1 MFDTLQG
8 NNGEEVEN
16 NLEQLEAP
24 YVGML
29 FETLEQA
36 RNYYEDYG
44 RQEGFWIRT
53 RSSSKSRVCCNE
65 VTSGQFTYAH
75 QGKHV
80 QRLISLILWKNTM
93 KKMQVR

>member
-24 YVGML
+24 YVGMF

-36 RNYYEDYG
+36 RNYYEDYVDKVEQDLCA
-44 RQEGFWIRT
+44 R
-53 RSSSKSRVCCNE
+53 
-65 VTSGQFTYAH
+65 A
-75 QGKHV
+75 
-80 QRLISLILWKNTM
+80 
-93 KKMQVR
+93 